1 MATLKFKAMVKKES
15 LKDIQSMKLKTTN
28 TLSAIKTCASV
39 IEHNKSFQDIKDVQA
54 SRVKKDISLA
64 KVMNDIKYMSHNL
77 GVGIEAKLRN
87 VLYLLQDID
96 DDKAKKAFKIIDDLI
111 YQGSL

>member
-1 MATLKFKAMVKKES
+1 MVRKES
-15 LKDIQSMKLKTTN
+15 LKEIQGMKLKTTN
-28 TLSAIKTCASV
+28 TLSAINTLASV

-54 SRVKKDISLA
+54 SRIRKDVTLGKLTKDIQT
-64 KVMNDIKYMSHNL
+64 MSRDL
-77 GVGIEAKLRN
+77 GVEIEAKLRN

-111 YQGSL
+111 Y